1 MPDKKDYFDRI
12 DNENFLL
19 LIIKLF
25 FLSSLLLISPLRISL
40 LGAFTIIIMI
50 ILRLNIN
57 NLICILASFRFDL
70 ISISIL
76 ILTLWLYILIRFSQI
91 KTLYFKSF
99 FFCLMFLILSLI
111 FSFSSTNIIMFY
123 FFFEWS
129 LIPIFI
135 IIIGWGYQI
144 ERIKASLYM
153 LFYTLFASLPLL
165 LVIII
170 IIIAN
175 YSRSIFF
182 LIVSSNK
189 IYMVPSLTFFTA
201 LAFLVKFPMFL
212 VHQWLPKAHVEAPVG
227 GSIIL
232 AGILLKLGGY
242 GIIRLGPLFNSSLL
256 LRSII
261 SITLLGG
268 GILGIVCLI
277 ISDMKVI
284 IAYSSVVHIAL
295 IIVGVLS
302 LYSWG
307 INGAIMII
315 LAHGL
320 CSSGIFSCANIFYE
334 RSHSRRL
341 ILNKGI
347 LRFFPRISIIWF
359 FLCIA
364 NFGGPFTYNLLAE
377 IRLIINLRR
386 VVNLSLIRI
395 LLISFFSA
403 AYSLILYA
411 RTQQGVPSS
420 LYFSVT
426 TPNMREL
433 LTLFGHLWPLLLVCI
448 RPIML

>member
-1 MPDKKDYFDRI
+1 M
-12 DNENFLL
+12 
-19 LIIKLF
+19 
-25 FLSSLLLISPLRISL
+25 
-40 LGAFTIIIMI
+40 IMI
-50 ILRLNIN
+50 ALRLNIN
-57 NLICILASFRFDL
+57 NLISILASFRFDL

-99 FFCLMFLILSLI
+99 FFCLIFLILSLI
-111 FSFSSTNIIMFY
+111 FSFSSTNIIIFY

-144 ERIKASLYM
+144 ERIKASLYI

-165 LVIII
+165 LVIVII
-170 IIIAN
+170 IITN

-189 IYMVPSLTFFTA
+189 LYMVTSLTFFTA

-256 LRSII
+256 LRSIM

-268 GILGIVCLI
+268 GVLGIVCLI
-277 ISDMKVI
+277 ISDIKVI
-284 IAYSSVVHIAL
+284 IAYSSVVHMAL

-307 INGAIMII
+307 INGAIIII

-386 VVNLSLIRI
+386 VVNISLIRI

-426 TPNMREL
+426 TPRMREL
-433 LTLFGHLWPLLLVCI
+433 ITLFGHLWPLLLVCI
-448 RPIML
+448 RPIIL

>member
-12 DNENFLL
+12 DNENFLS
-19 LIIKLF
+19 LIIKLL
-25 FLSSLLLISPLRISL
+25 FLSSLLLMSPLRVSL
-40 LGAFTIIIMI
+40 VGALIIMI
-50 ILRLNIN
+50 MIVLRLNIN
-57 NLICILASFRFDL
+57 NLISILASFRFDL

-99 FFCLMFLILSLI
+99 FFCLIFLILSLI
-111 FSFSSTNIIMFY
+111 FSFSSTNIIIFY

-144 ERIKASLYM
+144 ERIKASLYI

-165 LVIII
+165 LVIVII
-170 IIIAN
+170 IITN

-189 IYMVPSLTFFTA
+189 LYMVTSLTFFTA

-256 LRSII
+256 LRSIM

-268 GILGIVCLI
+268 GVLGIVCLI
-277 ISDMKVI
+277 ISDIKVI
-284 IAYSSVVHIAL
+284 IAYSSVVHMAL

-307 INGAIMII
+307 INGAIIII

-386 VVNLSLIRI
+386 VVNISLIRI

-426 TPNMREL
+426 TPRMREL
-433 LTLFGHLWPLLLVCI
+433 ITLFGHLWPLLLVCI
-448 RPIML
+448 RPIIL

>member
-1 MPDKKDYFDRI
+1 MGTVNINYLNYIYIFKI
-12 DNENFLL
+12 NNFL
-19 LIIKLF
+19 I
-25 FLSSLLLISPLRISL
+25 
-40 LGAFTIIIMI
+40 
-50 ILRLNIN
+50 
-57 NLICILASFRFDL
+57 
-70 ISISIL
+70 
-76 ILTLWLYILIRFSQI
+76 
-91 KTLYFKSF
+91 
-99 FFCLMFLILSLI
+99 
-111 FSFSSTNIIMFY
+111 
-123 FFFEWS
+123 
-129 LIPIFI
+129 IFI
-135 IIIGWGYQI
+135 
-144 ERIKASLYM
+144 
-153 LFYTLFASLPLL
+153 F
-165 LVIII
+165 
-170 IIIAN
+170 
-175 YSRSIFF
+175 
-182 LIVSSNK
+182 
-189 IYMVPSLTFFTA
+189 
-201 LAFLVKFPMFL
+201 LAFLVKFPIFFF
-212 VHQWLPKAHVEAPVG
+212 HQWLPKAHVEAPVG

-302 LYSWG
+302 
-307 INGAIMII
+307 
-315 LAHGL
+315 
-320 CSSGIFSCANIFYE
+320 SGIFSCANIFYE

-359 FLCIA
+359 LLCIA

-433 LTLFGHLWPLLLVCI
+433 LTLFGHL
-448 RPIML
+448 